1 MRKELLLPE
10 MVQLMEHYP
19 TTIKRFGL
27 RKFCSAAFYLMVK
40 LSSGETQERSR
51 GQVLAGNKHDIKP
64 VLDAVIISACKGYV
78 WMWCKD
84 HSKTAPDDT
93 SFNKAVTL
101 QIDYSRK

>member
-19 TTIKRFGL
+19 TTIKRFGM

-40 LSSGETQERSR
+40 LSSGY
-51 GQVLAGNKHDIKP
+51 P

-84 HSKTAPDDT
+84 HSKTVPDDT

>member
-1 MRKELLLPE
+1 MKWGAEDDEERIII
-10 MVQLMEHYP
+10 
-19 TTIKRFGL
+19 TRAINL
-27 RKFCSAAFYLMVK
+27 R
-40 LSSGETQERSR
+40 ETQERSR

-84 HSKTAPDDT
+84 HSKTVPDDT

>member
-1 MRKELLLPE
+1 MLM
-10 MVQLMEHYP
+10 MVQLMEHNP

-40 LSSGETQERSR
+40 LVPARLVSEKTR
-51 GQVLAGNKHDIKP
+51 G
-64 VLDAVIISACKGYV
+64 CV

-84 HSKTAPDDT
+84 HSKTVPDDT

>member
-40 LSSGETQERSR
+40 LSSGF
-51 GQVLAGNKHDIKP
+51 LARLFSEKTR
-64 VLDAVIISACKGYV
+64 GYV

-84 HSKTAPDDT
+84 HSKTVPDDT

>member
-1 MRKELLLPE
+1 MVPVSSMSDYDNCTQDYVACQTVKILP
-10 MVQLMEHYP
+10 MVQLMEHNP

-40 LSSGETQERSR
+40 L
-51 GQVLAGNKHDIKP
+51 VP
-64 VLDAVIISACKGYV
+64 GYV
-78 WMWCKD
+78 WMWCKNY
-84 HSKTAPDDT
+84 SKTVPDDT